1 MADQASAN
9 HSKDAKDFENGGQLE
24 IWVAWGFTGGVTES
38 SDNIHSMDYI
48 KLKQFRGI

>member
-1 MADQASAN
+1 VADQASAN

-38 SDNIHSMDYI
+38 FVDNILTYSMDYI
-48 KLKQFRGI
+48 KLKH